1 MDNYLQ
7 HYGIEGQKWGV
18 RRYQNPDGT
27 YTAAGKQRYFGSKN
41 KKTPEEKQA
50 DAAKTIV
57 KDTVDMA
64 NQYVKINDKAKEKE
78 QKRETKKEAQEMTDK
93 ELQEYINRQNLENNY
108 VRLKLENDNTI
119 REGESWLKE
128 NWPEVSSMAMD
139 AVEVAAMIALF
150 IKLTKK

>member
-18 RRYQNPDGT
+18 RRYQNSDGT
-27 YTAAGKQRYFGSKN
+27 YTAAGKQRYFGSKKN
-41 KKTPEEKQA
+41 KTPEEKQA

-57 KDTVDMA
+57 KDTVDIA